1 MLILPSALPV
11 PVRVWLF
18 NNCFLGTV
26 AIKHGKRN
34 GFAADGGIANP
45 HKALP
50 ASVLTEEGRETNTR
64 NKEFSGQEK

>member
-1 MLILPSALPV
+1 MLILPSAPPV

-26 AIKHGKRN
+26 AIKHGKRS